1 MKRGIATDIA
11 PRPAGLAP
19 RLAVYRPIPPD
30 IKPVPRRRPVQPAPI
45 KPPARTRPAPVPRP
59 AQRRSADGLMR
70 SPARP
75 AMPATAAAARPDPA
89 LSQPS
94 PPVSAA
100 PTSLAAHPAGRW
112 WLLAQY
118 PLCAAVALAAAFNA
132 AIGQLFVAAFALY
145 VLIRRPDTRLIFGVA
160 LFVLLTIPLFEAL
173 GRSGIAENAAIY
185 VYELLVIGTISALL
199 DLRKTD

>member
-1 MKRGIATDIA
+1 
-11 PRPAGLAP
+11 
-19 RLAVYRPIPPD
+19 
-30 IKPVPRRRPVQPAPI
+30 
-45 KPPARTRPAPVPRP
+45 
-59 AQRRSADGLMR
+59 
-70 SPARP
+70 
-75 AMPATAAAARPDPA
+75 
-89 LSQPS
+89 
-94 PPVSAA
+94 
-100 PTSLAAHPAGRW
+100 
-112 WLLAQY
+112 
-118 PLCAAVALAAAFNA
+118 LAAAFNA